1 MLIKEFFRGGIK
13 HGIRLCRD
21 SGYRRYCLLESRYAR
36 MPRHRQFSLR
46 TGGWRLT
53 AADAASFLSMWREIF
68 LEEIYR
74 FRSAPPAPVILD
86 LGANIGLSVLFF
98 KKQHPEAKII
108 AYEADPYLFGL
119 LRENLAGNRAGA
131 AELYNQAVWDGDGI
145 LNFRGDHADGGS
157 VVEDSAAGGIEVP
170 AVDIRTIL
178 RPFDRIDYL
187 KIDIEGAENRVIPAA
202 GELLKKVEN
211 IFVEYHSPRNR
222 PQELAALL
230 AVLESAGF
238 RLKLQ
243 SLPAGLPSDPFDMQL
258 NIFGRRAD

>member
-1 MLIKEFFRGGIK
+1 MLFKEFIRGGIK

-21 SGYRRYCLLESRYAR
+21 PDYRRCCRLESRYAR
-36 MPRHRQFSLR
+36 MPRHRQFTLR
-46 TGGWRLT
+46 TGEWNLT

-68 LEEIYR
+68 LEKIYR
-74 FRSAPPAPVILD
+74 FHTQASEPVILD

-98 KKQHPEAKII
+98 KELYPGAKIT

-119 LRENLAGNRAGA
+119 LKKNLADNRANTV
-131 AELYNQAVWDGDGI
+131 ELYNQAVWDSAGV

-157 VVEDSAAGGIEVP
+157 VVEDSAAGSVEVP

-178 RPFDRIDYL
+178 RPFERIDYL

-202 GELLKKVEN
+202 GGLLEKVEN
-211 IFVEYHSPRNR
+211 LFVEYHSRR
-222 PQELAALL
+222 DRRQELAELL

-238 RLKLQ
+238 RLTLQ
-243 SLPAGLPSDPFDMQL
+243 SLPPCSPAEPFDLQL
-258 NIFGRRAD
+258 NIFGRRSN